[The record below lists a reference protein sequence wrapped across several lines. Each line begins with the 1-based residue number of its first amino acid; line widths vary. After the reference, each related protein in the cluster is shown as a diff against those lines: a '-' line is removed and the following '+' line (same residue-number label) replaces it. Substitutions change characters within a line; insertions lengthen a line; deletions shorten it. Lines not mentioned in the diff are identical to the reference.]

1 MDGVGNTGLTTKS
14 GRLEAL
20 RSCGL
25 DALMVGVRVLRGS
38 FGYGNWWG
46 DAAQPRRFEHAFC
59 GLGTWLCM
67 FGGRFDCGVGCR
79 IGWSGGGEVSYPD
92 EPSRE
97 AAEVPDNIMNDMVGL
112 DGFRWASS
120 TRYGHSGPSMV
131 KLLWH

>member
-1 MDGVGNTGLTTKS
+1 MDGVGNTGLTAKS

-67 FGGRFDCGVGCR
+67 FGEGSIVVLGVGSV
-79 IGWSGGGEVSYPD
+79 GVEVVRCLILMSQ
-92 EPSRE
+92 
-97 AAEVPDNIMNDMVGL
+97 AG
-112 DGFRWASS
+112 
-120 TRYGHSGPSMV
+120 
-131 KLLWH
+131 KLQRFPTIL